1 MNRRAQKIPSLRL
14 TKYELNSFSM
24 YNWLGQLVPP
34 HSMNV
39 KVLVDYICHAMILYC
54 IGDRNFCYTVL
65 CLGVRLRNPVYL
77 ETFKLLSH
85 NASPQEVNSIPAS
98 TLSKIA
104 TCFQDILFV
113 INEG

>member
-1 MNRRAQKIPSLRL
+1 MYEWAQNIPSLRL
-14 TKYELNSFSM
+14 TKYQLNSFFM
-24 YNWLGQLVPP
+24 YNWLGQLVPS

-54 IGDRNFCYTVL
+54 IGDQNFCYTVL
-65 CLGVRLRNPVYL
+65 CLDVCLKNPVHL

-85 NASPQEVNSIPAS
+85 SASPQEVNPIPAS
-98 TLSKIA
+98 TLSMIA

-113 INEG
+113 NDC